1 MKLHWGH
8 KIGIVYTL
16 FAGFMIFMLLKSR
29 TTNHELVTDQ
39 YYQNELV
46 VQDKIDASG
55 NLAQADFKVEITRGA
70 SADIHIQFS
79 GDLAESPEGKVNL
92 YKPDNA
98 EFDQEMTLQLSGA
111 NAMTLAPTGGMGRYK
126 VQLTFTV
133 DGTPYYTEREV
144 LL

>member
-46 VQDKIDASG
+46 VQDKINASG
-55 NLAQADFKVEITRGA
+55 NLAEAAFKVEITRG
-70 SADIHIQFS
+70 STSDIQIQFTGS
-79 GDLAESPEGKVNL
+79 LGAQPEGKVNL

-98 EFDQEMTLQLSGA
+98 EFDQELALRLSDA
-111 NAMTLAPTGGMGRYK
+111 NAMTLSPKGGMGRYK
-126 VQLTFTV
+126 VQLMFTV
-133 DGTPYYTEREV
+133 DGTPFYTEREI